1 MYTELVRTHYR
12 INNLAYHIIIMIT
25 LLSLQS
31 LDEGYGAVL
40 FLGIPIEVNENDQG
54 KFCRV
59 IDWDKDPIIN
69 SGAISKTLI
78 L

>member
-1 MYTELVRTHYR
+1 
-12 INNLAYHIIIMIT
+12 MIT

-59 IDWDKDPIIN
+59 ID
-69 SGAISKTLI
+69 
-78 L
+78 